1 MNLVVDLSLILV
13 LLNDNRYLQAYL
25 TVRETLP
32 EAHKLMGQIYEGL
45 KDKYKAIESY
55 KRCLDLEPDQ
65 KDVILKGST
74 IVIITYCYDHFSF
87 LKWFNWSYFSRLF
100 RLDFLCSNHI
110 NWS

>member
-1 MNLVVDLSLILV
+1 MNLVVDLLLILV

-74 IVIITYCYDHFSF
+74 IVIITSHFSND
-87 LKWFNWSYFSRLF
+87 LIVLISPIYLDLISYVVL
-100 RLDFLCSNHI
+100 NHI